1 MKLNEIESI
10 FKKDYDPKIKKFEI
24 SNEQFIKKVRASMK
38 PLPGNDR
45 YTYYISEMLNPY
57 GSICI
62 FDPNDLSYFVGKL
75 DVSGQTFFKN
85 TLRVMSI
92 MVHPKYR
99 GQGIAK
105 SLYKLVL
112 MPKPYG
118 LGMTLMSDDT
128 QTPGGKR
135 NWVSISQIPGMEVT
149 GLIKISKDFEH
160 ADEDVEDDSVK
171 IITDLI
177 GKVGGVYYADSQ
189 LNYYFQIPVTVSPT
203 RLENSIK
210 SSLIK
215 IYPNVLK
222 VSEFYNSYLMAK
234 YVGGE

>member
-1 MKLNEIESI
+1 MRLNEIESI
-10 FKKDYDPKIKKFEI
+10 FKGDYNPGLKTFSISEKFADI
-24 SNEQFIKKVRASMK
+24 AKSKMK

-45 YTYYISEMLNPY
+45 YTYVIGDLDPY
-57 GSICI
+57 GSIYV

-75 DVSGQTFFKN
+75 DLSSFTVFKN

-118 LGMTLMSDDT
+118 LGMILMSDDI

-149 GLIKISKDFEH
+149 GLIKISKNLEH
-160 ADEDVEDDSVK
+160 PDEDVEDDSVK

-177 GKVGGVYYADSQ
+177 GKVGGVYYADNKFS
-189 LNYYFQIPVTVSPT
+189 YYFQIPVNVSPT

-215 IYPNVLK
+215 IYPNDLFK
-222 VSEFYNSYLMAK
+222 AGEFYTSYLMAK
-234 YVGGE
+234 YVGGK